1 MARRRVT
8 VIDDSPQILEL
19 FRDAFDELG
28 ADVTVFDGV
37 VSTRAIVGTEPD
49 LLVVDLRLGT
59 EGLPGWEIIRLARDD
74 PALRDVPIVVCSA
87 ALDHVRQH
95 EDEVEAIPGTYLL
108 PKPFSVHD
116 LDAVLRQAFGADDAG
131 EGGRGRALADIG

>member
-8 VIDDSPQILEL
+8 VIDDSSQVLEL

-37 VSTRAIVGTEPD
+37 VSTRAIVATEPD
-49 LLVVDLRLGT
+49 LLIVDLRLGT

-95 EDEVEAIPGTYLL
+95 EDEGNAIPGTYLL
-108 PKPFSVHD
+108 PKPFSVDD
-116 LDAVLRQAFGADDAG
+116 LDAVLRHALGADETGQA
-131 EGGRGRALADIG
+131 GRGRALADIG